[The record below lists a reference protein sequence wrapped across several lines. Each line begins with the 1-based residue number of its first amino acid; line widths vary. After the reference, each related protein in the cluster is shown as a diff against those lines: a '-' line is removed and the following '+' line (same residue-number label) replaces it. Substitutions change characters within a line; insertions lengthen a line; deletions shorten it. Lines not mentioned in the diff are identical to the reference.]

1 MDVFE
6 GVRVALGGIKAHKL
20 RSFLTMLGIIVGV
33 AAVIAMLALGEGA
46 RRQIQSNITSLGT
59 NLLYVRPGS
68 VSRGQVRYGTGTVQS
83 LTEDDAAAI
92 MAECP
97 SVAAATPESRGNAQ
111 VKYGNQN
118 WSTNVMATTPD
129 FAFVNSIP
137 IESGNVFDEGAMRS
151 RSRVAVIGQT
161 VVENIFGDEDPLGKV
176 LRINRVAFTVIGTVA
191 ERGGTQWYDVDDVIY
206 VPLSTGQIRVFG
218 RDRLSGITVKVKS
231 GDLMEQATIEI
242 EDVLRRRHRLA
253 ESQENDFVISNQAEI
268 LAVFSEASKT
278 MTFLLAG
285 IACVSLIVG
294 GIGIMNIMLVSVAE
308 RTREIGTRIAVGAR
322 RRDILAQF
330 LLESVVISLAGGIIG
345 LALGWGGS
353 SALSY
358 FAGWNTAV
366 APSGVALAFTFAAGI
381 GIFFGIYPARK
392 ASMLDPIAALHYE

>member
-6 GVRVALGGIKAHKL
+6 GIRVALDGIRAHKL

-33 AAVIAMLALGEGA
+33 AAVITMLALGEGA

-68 VSRGQVRYGTGTVQS
+68 ASRGHVRYGLGTVQS
-83 LTEDDAAAI
+83 LTDDDATAI
-92 MAECP
+92 LAECP
-97 SVAAATPESRGNAQ
+97 SVAAATPESRGNAT
-111 VKYGNQN
+111 VKYRNQN
-118 WSTNVMATTPD
+118 WSTYVMATTPD

-137 IESGNVFDEGAMRS
+137 VESGTVFDEGAVRS
-151 RSRVAVIGQT
+151 RARVAVVGQT

-176 LRINRVAFTVIGTVA
+176 IRINRVAFTVIGTIA
-191 ERGGTQWYDVDDVIY
+191 GRGGTHWYDIDDVIY
-206 VPLSTGQIRVFG
+206 IPLTTGQIRVFG
-218 RDRLSGITVKVKS
+218 RDRLSGITVKVRD
-231 GDLMEQATIEI
+231 GELMEQATIEI
-242 EDVLRRRHRLA
+242 EDVMRRRHKLGPG
-253 ESQENDFVISNQAEI
+253 QENDFVIRNQADI
-268 LAVFSEASKT
+268 MAVFSETSKT

-285 IACVSLIVG
+285 IAAVSLLVG

-322 RRDILAQF
+322 KRDILAQF
-330 LLESVVISLAGGIIG
+330 LLESVVISLAGGLVGIG
-345 LALGWGGS
+345 IGWGGS
-353 SALSY
+353 MGLSY
-358 FAGWNTAV
+358 FAGFNTAV
-366 APSGVALAFTFAAGI
+366 SAGSIGLAFSFAAVV

>member
-6 GVRVALGGIKAHKL
+6 GIRVALNGIRAHKL

-33 AAVIAMLALGEGA
+33 GAVIAMLALGEGA

-68 VSRGQVRYGTGTVQS
+68 ASRGHVRYGLGTVQN
-83 LTEDDAAAI
+83 LTGDDAAAI
-92 MAECP
+92 IAECP
-97 SVAAATPESRGNAQ
+97 SIAAATPELRGNAQ
-111 VKYGNQN
+111 VKYRNQN
-118 WSTNVMATTPD
+118 WSTYVMATTPD

-137 IESGNVFDEGAMRS
+137 IESGGVFDEGALRS
-151 RSRVAVIGQT
+151 RARVAVVGQT
-161 VVENIFGDEDPLGKV
+161 VVQNVFGEEDPLGKV
-176 LRINRVAFTVIGTVA
+176 LRINRVAFTVIGTIA
-191 ERGGTQWYDVDDVIY
+191 ERGGTQWYDIDDVMYI
-206 VPLSTGQIRVFG
+206 PLTTGQIRVFG
-218 RDRLSGITVKVKS
+218 ANRLSGITVKVGDS
-231 GDLMEQATIEI
+231 DLMEQATIEI
-242 EDVLRRRHRLA
+242 EDVLRRRHKLGPGK
-253 ESQENDFVISNQAEI
+253 ENDFVIRNQADI
-268 LAVFSEASKT
+268 MAVFSETSKT

-285 IACVSLIVG
+285 IAAVSLLVG

-322 RRDILAQF
+322 KRDILAQF

-345 LALGWGGS
+345 IGIGWGGS
-353 SALSY
+353 AALAY
-358 FAGWNTAV
+358 FAGFNTAV
-366 APSGVALAFTFAAGI
+366 SPGSVGLAFSFAAGV

>member
-1 MDVFE
+1 MDFFE
-6 GVRVALGGIKAHKL
+6 GTRVALDGIRAHKL

-46 RRQIQSNITSLGT
+46 RRQIQANLTTLGT

-68 VSRGQVRYGTGTVQS
+68 ASRGQVRYGIGTVQN
-83 LTEDDAAAI
+83 LTDEDAAAI

-111 VKYGNQN
+111 VKYRNQN
-118 WSTNVMATTPD
+118 WSTYVMATSPD

-137 IESGNVFDEGAMRS
+137 VAYGTVFDEGALRS
-151 RSRVAVIGQT
+151 RARVAVIGQT
-161 VVENIFGDEDPLGKV
+161 VVENVFGGEDPLGKII
-176 LRINRVAFTVIGTVA
+176 RINRIAFTVIGIIG
-191 ERGGTQWYDVDDVIY
+191 ERGGTHWYDVDDVIY
-206 VPLSTGQIRVFG
+206 IPLTTGQIRVFG
-218 RDRLSGITVKVKS
+218 RDRLSGITVKVRS
-231 GDLMEQATIEI
+231 SDLMEQATVEI
-242 EDVLRRRHRLA
+242 EDVLRRRHKLG
-253 ESQENDFVISNQAEI
+253 ENQENDFVIRNQAEI
-268 LAVFSEASKT
+268 MAVFSETSKT

-285 IACVSLIVG
+285 IAGVSLLVG

-322 RRDILAQF
+322 KRDILGQF
-330 LLESVVISLAGGIIG
+330 LLESVVISLAGGLIG
-345 LALGWGGS
+345 IGLGWGGS
-353 SALSY
+353 TLLSH

-366 APSGVALAFTFAAGI
+366 SAASVGLAFAFSAGV

-392 ASMLDPIAALHYE
+392 AAMLDPIAALHYE